1 MFSEGYLAMPFF
13 FICCWLLLVIFCF
26 YPNKSYY
33 SGDGF
38 LLKLLVSICFLIG
51 PLSMILADSIQNL
64 PDYTWFPKS
73 LTLQISFF
81 DVIGVLLIGAI
92 LSVRNATE
100 KKIYIILIFI
110 LIALFGILEF
120 IQPINPLFFYSVEK
134 IISLSMVVVFSAV
147 SLRFFPLLQGGDKTM
162 KNEKVF
168 KVIFL
173 IGLIFWL
180 IIIFHGPYLSLAY
193 DKKVHLYDFWFSY
206 KIILL
211 FAIFQYSLFK
221 SEWCKN
227 KIIGSTINS
236 LQNLIKKVDLTE
248 KALNHL
254 SVCLFVVSEKGKIVF
269 GNIFSKK
276 ELGLTSVQ
284 SLHFDSIF
292 FDSMSKARID
302 KRVSYKKK
310 DNSLQMYSVKTEKI
324 NNNYCLLML
333 KPIGFDFEVFC
344 QSILNKE
351 GGNEITGLLD
361 HNFAIYRM
369 SSGWEQLMKSID
381 NFFHSGVI
389 WDKLTLLSENVNE
402 ILYIE
407 NEIAH
412 KKKVKGWLV
421 IRSGNGIVVTLEKM
435 TSPGQRCFYYFHGEY
450 LFKKNKE
457 R

>member
-1 MFSEGYLAMPFF
+1 MFSEGYLVIPFY

-38 LLKLLVSICFLIG
+38 LLKSLASICFLIG
-51 PLSMILADSIQNL
+51 PLSMIVTDSIQKL
-64 PDYTWFPKS
+64 PAYTWFPKN
-73 LTLQISFF
+73 LTLQVNFF
-81 DVIGVLLIGAI
+81 DVLGVLFIGAI

-100 KKIYIILIFI
+100 KAIYLTLIFI
-110 LIALFGILEF
+110 LIILFGILEF
-120 IQPINPLFFYSVEK
+120 VQPINPLYFYSVEK

-147 SLRFFPLLQGGDKTM
+147 SLRFFPFYQGGDKTM

-168 KVIFL
+168 RVIFL
-173 IGLIFWL
+173 IGLLFWL

-193 DKKVHLYDFWFSY
+193 DKKIDLYNFWFSY

-221 SEWCKN
+221 SELCKN
-227 KIIGSTINS
+227 KIISSTIDS
-236 LQNLIKKVDLTE
+236 LQNLISKVELTE

-254 SVCLFVVSEKGKIVF
+254 SVFLFVVSEKGKIIF

-284 SLHFDSIF
+284 SIHFDSIF
-292 FDSMSKARID
+292 FDSMNKAMID
-302 KRVSYKKK
+302 KKVSYKKR

-324 NNNYCLLML
+324 DDNYCLWML
-333 KPIGFDFEVFC
+333 KPIDFDFESFC
-344 QSILNKE
+344 QSILKKE
-351 GGNEITGLLD
+351 GGNKITGLLD

-369 SSGWEQLMKSID
+369 SPGWKQLMKSID

-389 WDKLTLLSENVNE
+389 WDKLRILSENVNE
-402 ILYIE
+402 ILHIE
-407 NEIAH
+407 NEITH
-412 KKKVKGWLV
+412 KKKVTGWLE

-435 TSPGQRCFYYFHGEY
+435 TSPGQRYFYYFHGEY
-450 LFKKNKE
+450 LFKNKE